1 MKINQLLC
9 LFLIVS
15 VISKQL
21 RFLEEK
27 DVASDVMKGISL
39 ITSAMNKSG
48 AVRFCGHVG
57 MIIDAIATVFET
69 FSSSTKTTLAGIRE
83 GEGYKEFTGSIEFDF
98 TVGYRQVGYKFFM
111 EDMFAAAKIPD
122 AYRQDFIDV
131 ITEAEYNKRSES
143 FSDYNFAYNK
153 EEKDGSLKRDNDN
166 LTYLSISIQKYFDT
180 KTHKAKFNAIV
191 ITASAHFRLMPDE
204 LIYRT
209 TKKVA
214 GGISNTQTLHSE
226 WRNRN
231 LTPEDMDQVLQ
242 YFQYTGYSEF
252 MRYVGMNTQVEMPNL

>member
-21 RFLEEK
+21 RFLQEK
-27 DVASDVMKGISL
+27 DVASDVSKGISL
-39 ITSAMNKSG
+39 MNMAMNSSP
-48 AVRFCGHVG
+48 AIRFCGHVG

-69 FSSSTKTTLAGIRE
+69 FSSSTTTTLAGIRE
-83 GEGYKEFTGSIEFDF
+83 GEGYKEFIGTIEFDF
-98 TVGYRQVGYKFFM
+98 TVGYRQKGYQFFM
-111 EDMFAAAKIPD
+111 DDMFASAKIPD
-122 AYRQDFIDV
+122 AYKNDFIAV
-131 ITEAEYNKRSES
+131 ITEGEYTKRSES
-143 FSDYNFAYNK
+143 FADFNFAYNK
-153 EEKDGSLKRDNDN
+153 EEKDGSLERDNDD
-166 LTYLSISIQKYFDT
+166 LTYLSITIQKFFDT

-191 ITASAHFRLMPDE
+191 ITATAHFRLMPDE

-214 GGISNTQTLHSE
+214 GGITNTQTLHSE
-226 WRNRN
+226 WRNKN
-231 LTPEDMDQVLQ
+231 LTPEDMDQIMQ

-252 MRYVGMNTQVEMPNL
+252 LRYVGMNTKVDMPDL